1 MTSSAEK
8 LVKYTIK
15 KITGS
20 FDLDYSQ
27 VKLLTKKVVKTAK
40 NFDESLLGMMEDLM
54 DLGNVGSEEE
64 LKDFDIDVLKLY
76 CKIKSLDDT
85 LSDRKIVASVWK
97 NLQEEFE
104 MDSDDSENDSE
115 DESVVSSD
123 ESGSDE
129 EESPEPVII
138 SKKGP
143 TVEFT
148 EDGSSELTV
157 DSPKKKSKKRN

>member
-20 FDLDYSQ
+20 FDLDYAQ

-54 DLGNVGSEEE
+54 DLGNVGSEDE

-76 CKIKSLDDT
+76 CKIKSLDDS

-104 MDSDDSENDSE
+104 LDSDDESESE

-123 ESGSDE
+123 DESSDSDE
-129 EESPEPVII
+129 ESEPVII
-138 SKKGP
+138 SKK
-143 TVEFT
+143 VESFD
-148 EDGSSELTV
+148 ESDITV
-157 DSPKKKSKKRN
+157 DSPKKKSKKKN

>member
-20 FDLDYSQ
+20 FDLDYAQ

-54 DLGNVGSEEE
+54 DLGNVGSEDE

-76 CKIKSLDDT
+76 CKIKSLDDS

-104 MDSDDSENDSE
+104 LDSDDESESE

-123 ESGSDE
+123 DESSDSDE
-129 EESPEPVII
+129 ESEPVII
-138 SKKGP
+138 SKK
-143 TVEFT
+143 VESVD
-148 EDGSSELTV
+148 ESDITV
-157 DSPKKKSKKRN
+157 DSPKKKSKKKN